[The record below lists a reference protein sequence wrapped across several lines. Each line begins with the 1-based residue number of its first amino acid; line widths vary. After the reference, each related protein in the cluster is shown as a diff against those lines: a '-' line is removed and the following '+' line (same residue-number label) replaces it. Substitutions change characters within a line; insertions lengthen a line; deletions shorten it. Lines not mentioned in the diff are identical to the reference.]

1 MWADN
6 TVATCNSAIADRD
19 RRAKS
24 LGAVFPTADWEQN
37 RDVNKGTM
45 DRKAL
50 LRDVLRENPNDAF
63 ARYALALEYKKE
75 ELPGKARELLESL
88 RLEQPDYLP
97 TYYQL
102 GKLIETAGDDEG
114 ALAIYREGLQL
125 AILQHDLKTRSE
137 LEEAIWML
145 ED

>member
-6 TVATCNSAIADRD
+6 TVAICNPAIADRD

-24 LGAVFPTADWEQN
+24 LGAVFATADWEQN

-50 LRDVLRENPNDAF
+50 LLDVLRENPNDTF
-63 ARYALALEYKKE
+63 ARYALALEYNKE
-75 ELPGKARELLESL
+75 ELPGKARELLELL
-88 RLEQPDYLP
+88 RVEHPDYLP

-102 GKLIETAGDDEG
+102 GKLIETEGDEEK
-114 ALAIYREGLQL
+114 ALSVYREGLQL
-125 AILQHDLKTRSE
+125 AIKQHDLKTRSE